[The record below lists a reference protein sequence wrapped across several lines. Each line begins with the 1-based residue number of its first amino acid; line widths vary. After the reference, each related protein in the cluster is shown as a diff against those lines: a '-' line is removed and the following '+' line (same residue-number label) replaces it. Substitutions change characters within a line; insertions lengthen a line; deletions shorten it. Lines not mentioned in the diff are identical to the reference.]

1 MRSRIATLAATA
13 MAVAT
18 VCLAAPASANAC
30 SNEESKWLQAL
41 TPTISSSDRAY
52 GAMTTQ
58 YVYTRNLAGC
68 GSVANTTF
76 IYLSSSPGLDFLET
90 GTRQTSATG
99 ASNFVLFYE
108 YHDYPAD
115 VVYMED
121 STVRPANRYVSLNVS
136 NWSGTSYEWKAQYS
150 FSGQASGWVT
160 LGITPAM
167 VANRGYPLSEIS
179 RYGDAD
185 AIATQQDLKYRTAG
199 SGWTPWVN
207 MICNTTLNQ
216 NLRSY
221 DATKLANDSWQS
233 RVGTPPAGD
242 C

>member
-1 MRSRIATLAATA
+1 MTSVAALVTTL
-13 MAVAT
+13 AT
-18 VCLAAPASANAC
+18 VCVVSPARANAC

-58 YVYTRNLAGC
+58 YVYTRSIAGC

-76 IYLSSSPGLDFLET
+76 IYLSSSPGLDYLET
-90 GTRQTSATG
+90 GTRQTSGTG
-99 ASNFVLFYE
+99 SGNFVLFYE
-108 YHDYPAD
+108 YNDYPA
-115 VVYMED
+115 
-121 STVRPANRYVSLNVS
+121 STVYQESPTIRPANQYVSLNVS
-136 NWSGTSYEWKAQYS
+136 NYTGTSYDWKAQYS

-185 AIATQQDLKYRTAG
+185 AISTQQDLKYRPAG
-199 SGWTPWVN
+199 GGWTPWVN

-216 NLRSY
+216 NLTSY

-233 RVGTPPAGD
+233 RAGTPPAGD